1 MCLCDEGQQEGISTV
16 LRLIEMV
23 LPLSIDRKILKVL
36 GSLLGFPVQE
46 TQRHWKVSSQ
56 QS

>member
-36 GSLLGFPVQE
+36 GSLLAFPVQE
-46 TQRHWKVSSQ
+46 TQRHWEVSSQ